1 MCVCVFIVWLN
12 VVSDKSPYKYSKH
25 AKWQKRE
32 RSITDEEV
40 IACVGEYETQFTDK
54 KGNPI
59 YRARLAS
66 GRGIKVVIA
75 KDDPTFIITVA
86 DY

>member
-1 MCVCVFIVWLN
+1 MHTVWLN
-12 VVSDKSPYKYSKH
+12 VVDDKNPYRYSKH

-40 IACVGEYETQFTDK
+40 AACVGEYDTRHTDK
-54 KGNPI
+54 EGNPV

-66 GRGIKVVIA
+66 GRGIKVVVD